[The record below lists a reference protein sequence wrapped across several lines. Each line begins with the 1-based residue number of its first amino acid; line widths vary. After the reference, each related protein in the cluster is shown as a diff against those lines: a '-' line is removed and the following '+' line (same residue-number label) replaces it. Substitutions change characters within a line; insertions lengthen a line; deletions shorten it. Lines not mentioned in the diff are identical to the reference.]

1 MINTIQAEATNQK
14 AARTAKAPA
23 LSKGEGL
30 GVKSVIA
37 LGTPC
42 QEL

>member
-1 MINTIQAEATNQK
+1 MINTIQADATNQK
-14 AARTAKAPA
+14 AARTAKAPT